1 MYFIYFEPP
10 IFLDSFVQ
18 YRYAVLVTSADGGLI
33 EPIVNAVSLHQIK
46 KQSKMSLRDYFINV
60 SISC

>member
-1 MYFIYFEPP
+1 MFC
-10 IFLDSFVQ
+10 FLF
-18 YRYAVLVTSADGGLI
+18 RFAVMVTSGGGGLI

-60 SISC
+60 SLEFR